1 VNAKCKENTLKHKR
15 WLSLIVLMLLPISIT
30 SSILNYA
37 DLSQIN
43 DSKSI
48 EIYRVIEATVIEN
61 KGSKNIS
68 LINTLGATITY
79 PQDDIYQKLLSYKVY
94 LNSQELKVKIREE
107 FNGFIKTAELS
118 DDIVLNPNASANITI
133 VYDMIVVTN
142 RTAPRNI
149 LRPSTPSQP
158 IKRYKEFTKA
168 TSLWN
173 YTNPLIML
181 LTDYLK
187 SRSKNQIEYI
197 IKSIEWISNKI
208 VYETRIPP
216 RHPAEL
222 LIEFRGD
229 CDDQANLLITLLRC
243 ANIPAI
249 TEQGLVIIK
258 GASFKGEAANGYL
271 KYDLRNA
278 GPHGWVKAQMPDGT
292 WIAIDLTFAYG
303 SKDPLDKI
311 LLAAYY
317 TFPVIVTNR
326 IYKEDYVTEGTT
338 MLKDIEENKVMIT
351 YIVKVV
357 PLKQ

>member
-1 VNAKCKENTLKHKR
+1 
-15 WLSLIVLMLLPISIT
+15 
-30 SSILNYA
+30 
-37 DLSQIN
+37 
-43 DSKSI
+43 
-48 EIYRVIEATVIEN
+48 
-61 KGSKNIS
+61 
-68 LINTLGATITY
+68 
-79 PQDDIYQKLLSYKVY
+79 
-94 LNSQELKVKIREE
+94 
-107 FNGFIKTAELS
+107 
-118 DDIVLNPNASANITI
+118 
-133 VYDMIVVTN
+133 MIVVTN
-142 RTAPRNI
+142 RTAPRNA
-149 LRPSTPSQP
+149 LGPSIPSQP
-158 IKRYKEFTKA
+158 VKRYEEFTRA

-187 SRSKNQIEYI
+187 SKSKNQIEYMT
-197 IKSIEWISNKI
+197 KSIEWISNKI

-216 RHPAEL
+216 RHPTEL

-303 SKDPLDKI
+303 SKNPLDKI

-351 YIVKVV
+351 YIVNVV